1 MDEVPKFED
10 EPLTEDEFFKQI
22 EELERKQEENKI
34 ATNKN
39 RRTFVVSATLGK
51 SFYSSRL
58 MNKTTKKK
66 MKKLLKENPEVTP
79 NMKINE
85 ILHKIKF
92 KNKTKII
99 DETQDAILPANLEL
113 MKMDSAKEEKNLNL
127 YHFVKIHPKTPM
139 IIFCN
144 SINSVKRTQAFLT
157 AAGVHVIGLHA
168 QLQQRQRMKKIDQFR
183 NRKCYVLISTD
194 VASRGLD
201 IPEVDLVIHYHTP
214 KDIDTFIHRC
224 GRTARLG
231 RPGKSIIISDGDDN
245 RRFRMYKTDLE
256 DSKTAKHKNQSN
268 SLTGGKEKTDEE
280 KEY

>member
-1 MDEVPKFED
+1 
-10 EPLTEDEFFKQI
+10 
-22 EELERKQEENKI
+22 
-34 ATNKN
+34 
-39 RRTFVVSATLGK
+39 
-51 SFYSSRL
+51 

-66 MKKLLKENPEVTP
+66 LKKLLKENPEQTP

-85 ILHKIKF
+85 IMHKIKF

-113 MKMDSAKEEKNLNL
+113 LKIDGVKEEKNLYL
-127 YHFVKIHPKTPM
+127 YHFIKIHPKTPT

-144 SINSVKRTQAFLT
+144 SINSVKRTQAFL
-157 AAGVHVIGLHA
+157 AASGVHVVCLHA

-183 NRKCYVLISTD
+183 EGKCHVLISTD

-201 IPEVDLVIHYHTP
+201 IPEVDLVVHYHIP

-231 RPGKSIIISDGDDN
+231 RQGKSIILADGDDN
-245 RRFRMYKTDLE
+245 GRFKKYKADLE
-256 DSKTAKHKNQSN
+256 DSKSAKNKNQSN
-268 SLTGGKEKTDEE
+268 SLGGGKELADEDKIEQRSLRSKNGSRIKKIFVPIRKLDEIRDIVNQAEELE
-280 KEY
+280 KDQFNLTKDVRE